1 MSPLRVNWGCRVSPA
16 SWKQEA
22 GPGALE
28 IDSRVT

>member
-1 MSPLRVNWGCRVSPA
+1 MSPLRVNWASPA
-16 SWKQEA
+16 FWKQEA